1 MLVGCSGWWCG
12 GRAHGSSP
20 RGVVT
25 SGEDSRST
33 QFVCQTVEGECPGG
47 TQFLLE
53 TVEADGVGT
62 QFPLEAVEVSRRL
75 GTFLGKAPSVY
86 TVPP

>member
-1 MLVGCSGWWCG
+1 M
-12 GRAHGSSP
+12 
-20 RGVVT
+20 VT
-25 SGEDSRST
+25 SGEGSRST
-33 QFVCQTVEGECPGG
+33 QFVFQTVEGESPGG

-62 QFPLEAVEVSRRL
+62 QFLLEFVEVSRRL
-75 GTFLGKAPSVY
+75 GTLLGEVPIVY